1 MHVSFN
7 VGDKAV
13 YPARGV
19 AEVVGMETKSIG
31 EHTIDCY
38 HLQVHGSG
46 LKITVPVA
54 KALENGMRPIAD
66 QGALDRLYE
75 MLRDH
80 DVPPDRQTWNRR
92 HRAFM
97 EKIRSGA
104 LQEVGEVYRE
114 LALLRRT
121 KSLSHGERQ
130 MLNTARDL
138 LVNELAVVRGT
149 TEAEAESELEAFWA

>member
-1 MHVSFN
+1 MRASFN

-19 AEVVGMETKSIG
+19 AEVIGMETKRIG
-31 EHTIDCY
+31 EHAIDCY
-38 HLQVHGSG
+38 QLHVCGSG
-46 LKITVPVA
+46 LKITVPVN
-54 KALENGMRPIAD
+54 KAEENGMRPVAD
-66 QGALDRLYE
+66 QGELDRLYE

-80 DVPPDRQTWNRR
+80 DVPQDRQTWNRR

-97 EKIRSGA
+97 EKIRTGSLHG
-104 LQEVGEVYRE
+104 VGEVYRE

-138 LVNELAVVRGT
+138 LVNELAIVRGT